1 MLLPSP
7 RESLFFLVYIND
19 SPLIWVKKRTKG
31 KERSLGQGRIPIR
44 MPRKFREAFFNKE
57 FLRPVRNRTT
67 FGVKGRPFSF
77 ILSPQRC
84 GPLGVGSARQVYR
97 GEAFG
102 RYSLIVAFS
111 TSGSSEGLCL
121 RGTLKA
127 LQPLELVD
135 SRLVSPSRS
144 LIDIFRFSV
153 SSDEQL

>member
-7 RESLFFLVYIND
+7 RESFFFLVYIND
-19 SPLIWVKKRTKG
+19 SPLIWVKKRTTG
-31 KERSLGQGRIPIR
+31 KERSLRQGRIPIL

-84 GPLGVGSARQVYR
+84 GPLGVGSARQLSLLQALPR
-97 GEAFG
+97 AF
-102 RYSLIVAFS
+102 V
-111 TSGSSEGLCL
+111 L